1 MELLQLKYFCKV
13 AKGGSISAV
22 AKEFSVPASSVSQSI
37 KRLEKELNV
46 KLFNRKANA
55 VSLSEKGAVFLEY
68 AEKSLNSLANGIA
81 AASDDINSGEISI
94 CINTNRRIVMETVE
108 KFKKLFPDVSVK
120 TRFIC
125 NDDFEDFNLVIDK
138 EGLLLKGYTSEK
150 LISEKLAVAMSKDF
164 HLAGETDFSISR
176 LANAPFIIMSEKT
189 SLYESTVSVCKK
201 FGFTPKVAIQ
211 SDDPFY
217 IRKCVELGLGV
228 AIIPLFSW
236 KGQFNDSI
244 VLKPIENCT
253 RTTFVYINNKKF
265 LSLKTKE
272 FLRMLKENCKES
284 E

>member
-1 MELLQLKYFCKV
+1 MELLQLEYFCKV
-13 AKGGSISAV
+13 AKSGSISAV
-22 AKEFSVPASSVSQSI
+22 AKEFFVPASSVSQSI

-46 KLFNRKANA
+46 KLFIRRPNA

-68 AEKSLNSLANGIA
+68 AEKSLNSLASGIA
-81 AASDDINSGEISI
+81 AVCDDINSGEISI
-94 CINTNRRIVMETVE
+94 CINTNRRIVMDTVE
-108 KFKKLFPDVSVK
+108 KFKKQFPDVSVK

-138 EGLLLKGYTSEK
+138 EGLCLNGYTSEK
-150 LISEKLAVAMSKDF
+150 LISEKLAVAMSRDF
-164 HLAGETDFSISR
+164 PLANKASFSISH
-176 LANAPFIIMSEKT
+176 LANTPFIVMNEKT
-189 SLYESTVSVCKK
+189 SLFESTVSVCKK

-228 AIIPLFSW
+228 AIVPLFSW
-236 KGQFNDSI
+236 EGQFNDSVI
-244 VLKPIENCT
+244 LKPIKNCT

-272 FLRMLKENCKES
+272 FLKMLKVNCKES

>member
-108 KFKKLFPDVSVK
+108 KFKKLF
-120 TRFIC
+120 RFLIRC
-125 NDDFEDFNLVIDK
+125 LSYMCELK
-138 EGLLLKGYTSEK
+138 QQLLKQEINKTQ
-150 LISEKLAVAMSKDF
+150 IDF
-164 HLAGETDFSISR
+164 KEETV
-176 LANAPFIIMSEKT
+176 
-189 SLYESTVSVCKK
+189 YEVC
-201 FGFTPKVAIQ
+201 
-211 SDDPFY
+211 
-217 IRKCVELGLGV
+217 
-228 AIIPLFSW
+228 
-236 KGQFNDSI
+236 
-244 VLKPIENCT
+244 
-253 RTTFVYINNKKF
+253 
-265 LSLKTKE
+265 
-272 FLRMLKENCKES
+272 M
-284 E
+284 

>member
-1 MELLQLKYFCKV
+1 MELLQLKYFCRV
-13 AKGGSISAV
+13 AKIGSISAV

-37 KRLEKELNV
+37 KRLEKELNI

-68 AEKSLNSLANGIA
+68 VEKSLNSLENGIA
-81 AASDDINSGEISI
+81 ATTDDINSGEISI

-108 KFKKLFPDVSVK
+108 KFKKVFPDVSVK

-125 NDDFEDFNLVIDK
+125 NDNFDDFNIVIDK
-138 EGLLLKGYTSEK
+138 EGLCLNGYTSEK
-150 LISEKLAVAMSKDF
+150 LISEELAVAMSKNFSLSEKRDF
-164 HLAGETDFSISR
+164 KMSDLKD
-176 LANAPFIIMSEKT
+176 APFIIMGEKT
-189 SLYESTVSVCKK
+189 SLYESTLSVCEK
-201 FGFTPKVAIQ
+201 FGFAPKIAIQ

-228 AIIPLFSW
+228 AVVPLFSW
-236 KGQFNDSI
+236 LGQFNDSVI
-244 VLKPIENCT
+244 LKPIKNCT

-272 FLRMLKENCKES
+272 FLKMLKVNCKES